1 MSSTAGD
8 SKMSAAKRRRCVL
21 LHVRM
26 VSDTHATPLIPAT
39 ISCRIDSLK
48 AKQQGLVGSKR
59 PSPSAAAPAPVA
71 AAASTATASGRPQAA
86 ASSDAYKPLEAL
98 GVPEHLHAKLRLQGS
113 EANKGS
119 AMDLLEDVMQQN
131 MPLATAQSMLSAR
144 ILDKQVMLSN
154 PTASLPQGGKAL
166 QAPRSHLAAALLS
179 RPHRLALSTLP
190 AHIPPESLAPLTAL
204 WGDYTSRLLQD
215 KPNKQQYS
223 LQHADWHGAS
233 MSVVSSRAPQYQ
245 GLQGVVVK
253 ANRNSLVLVG
263 QDGRPRTL
271 PLQGVCLQCMLP
283 DGSQLLLEGTQLM
296 AARRPPSALGR
307 KR

>member
-1 MSSTAGD
+1 M
-8 SKMSAAKRRRCVL
+8 
-21 LHVRM
+21 
-26 VSDTHATPLIPAT
+26 
-39 ISCRIDSLK
+39 
-48 AKQQGLVGSKR
+48 
-59 PSPSAAAPAPVA
+59 
-71 AAASTATASGRPQAA
+71 PQ
-86 ASSDAYKPLEAL
+86 
-98 GVPEHLHAKLRLQGS
+98 HLHAKLRLQGS
-113 EANKGS
+113 EANRGS
-119 AMDLLEDVMQQN
+119 AMDLLEDLMQQN

-154 PTASLPQGGKAL
+154 PTASLPQGQPLA
-166 QAPRSHLAAALLS
+166 APRSHLAAALLS

-204 WGDYTSRLLQD
+204 WGDYISRLLQD

-223 LQHADWHGAS
+223 LQHADWHGAT
-233 MSVVSSRAPQYQ
+233 MSVLSSRAPQYQ

-283 DGSQLLLEGTQLM
+283 DGSQLLLEGNQLI
-296 AARRPPSALGR
+296 AARQTPSTPTPSR